1 MNALLVACFSATG
14 TTARVA
20 HALAQAAQA
29 DYFAIEPAVP
39 YTRADLDWHDK
50 GSRSS
55 REMDD
60 PASRPAIAGAVED
73 MTRYSAV
80 FLGFPI
86 WWYQAPR
93 IIETFAQSCD
103 LDGKPVAC
111 FATSG
116 GSGMGRTVEILKGV
130 RPGAKWL
137 PGRRFGAEASGRE
150 LADWARSLGLLKA

>member
-1 MNALLVACFSATG
+1 MSSLLVAYFSATG

-20 HALAQAAQA
+20 HALADAVQG
-29 DYFAIEPAVP
+29 DLFAIEPQVP
-39 YTRADLDWHDK
+39 YTRADLDWHDR

-60 PASRPAIAGAVED
+60 PASRPAMAGTVAD
-73 MTRYSAV
+73 MERYRAV

-86 WWYQAPR
+86 WWHQAPR

-103 LDGKPVAC
+103 LDGRPVAC

-116 GSGMGRTVEILKGV
+116 GSGIGRTVEILKGV
-130 RPGAKWL
+130 CPGADWL
-137 PGRRFGAEASGRE
+137 PGRRFGADVSGQT